1 MRSIGLFSMFVFSAG
16 GLVGAP
22 ALPHSVTPE
31 TALKM
36 LMAGNQRYVAG
47 HTLHPNQSK
56 ERQLEVEAGQAPF
69 AVVLGCADSRVPP
82 EVIFDQGLGDLF
94 VIRVAG
100 NVVDNEITASM
111 EYAVEHLGASLIMVL
126 GHEKCGAVTA
136 SVKGGEVPGHLPS
149 IIGHMRIAVE
159 EAKVMPGDAVSNCV
173 RLNVQ
178 YVVRELR
185 DSEPILRELVK
196 AGTVKIIGARYDLHT
211 GKVIPVED

>member
-1 MRSIGLFSMFVFSAG
+1 MRSIGLFSILVFSVG
-16 GLVGAP
+16 GLAAVP

-31 TALKM
+31 TALKR
-36 LMAGNQRYVAG
+36 LMAGNHRYAAG
-47 HTLHPNQSK
+47 HTIHPNQSK

-100 NVVDNEITASM
+100 NVTDNEITASM
-111 EYAVEHLGASLIMVL
+111 EYAVEHLHTSLIMVL

-136 SVKGGEVPGHLPS
+136 SMKGGEAPGHLPS
-149 IIGHMRIAVE
+149 IVGHLRIAVE
-159 EAKVMPGDAVSNCV
+159 EAKAMPGDAVSNCV
-173 RLNVQ
+173 RVNVQ
-178 YVVRELR
+178 HVVRELR
-185 DSEPILRELVK
+185 DSEPILKELVA
-196 AGTVKIIGARYDLHT
+196 AGKVKIVGARYDLHT